1 MITPASATPDWAL
14 TLAYWLHMLATVAWI
29 GGLVALNYLFIPAA
43 RAGLAAVDYSQLL
56 DRIQRRLDPL
66 GWFSLTVLVGTGL
79 FQMIA
84 SPNYEGLLQ
93 VSNRW
98 SQAILIKHIAFLAM
112 TAVSAYLTW
121 VLLPGLRR
129 LALLHARGQEPSG
142 MAELEKRERSLLRL
156 NLILGIVVLGLTAL
170 ARAS

>member
-1 MITPASATPDWAL
+1 
-14 TLAYWLHMLATVAWI
+14 
-29 GGLVALNYLFIPAA
+29 
-43 RAGLAAVDYSQLL
+43 
-56 DRIQRRLDPL
+56 
-66 GWFSLTVLVGTGL
+66 
-79 FQMIA
+79 MIA
-84 SPNYEGLLQ
+84 SPSYEGLLQ